1 MKKQEVVEVK
11 LNKIIYGGQALGKLE
26 DGKKIMVWGG
36 LPDELVKVK
45 ITKNKRNWAEGIVYR
60 SN

>member
-11 LNKIIYGGQALGKLE
+11 LNKIIYGGQALGQLE

-36 LPDELVKVK
+36 LPEELVKVK
-45 ITKNKRNWAEGIVYR
+45 LPKTNVIGLKELSQK
-60 SN
+60 